1 MGRRHRRI
9 FLRHGM
15 GRRTGSGLSDP
26 SFGYSDYWPLTVTP
40 QATRPKRSKPLM
52 AAVGALIALSAALTF
67 AFRHGIPAW

>member
-9 FLRHGM
+9 FPRHGM
-15 GRRTGSGLSDP
+15 GRNGLSDP

-52 AAVGALIALSAALTF
+52 VTVGALIALGAALTL
-67 AFRHGIPAW
+67 AFRHGIHAW

>member
-1 MGRRHRRI
+1 VGQRHRRI
-9 FLRHGM
+9 FARHGM
-15 GRRTGSGLSDP
+15 SGRTGNGLSDP
-26 SFGYSDYWPLTVTP
+26 GFASSDYWPLTVTP